1 MAGATRDSKSFRE
14 LAQNRGT
21 KRRKTME
28 RTVAV
33 ALKDGIDADIVSV
46 LVQTACKFD
55 SRVYLKEGMRR
66 VNMKSIM
73 GMMNMVVP
81 KGREVTVIAEGDDE
95 SAAVEAVENLLAG

>member
-1 MAGATRDSKSFRE
+1 
-14 LAQNRGT
+14 
-21 KRRKTME
+21 ME

-55 SRVYLKEGMRR
+55 SSVYLKEGIRR

-81 KGREVTVIAEGDDE
+81 KGREVTVIAEGNDE
-95 SAAVEAVENLLAG
+95 NAAVEAVETLLAG